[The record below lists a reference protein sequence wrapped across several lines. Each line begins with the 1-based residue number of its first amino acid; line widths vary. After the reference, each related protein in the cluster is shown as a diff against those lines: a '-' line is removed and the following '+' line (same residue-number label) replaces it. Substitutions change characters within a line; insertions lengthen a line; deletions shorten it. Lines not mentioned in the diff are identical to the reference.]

1 MFLVSGCSLTRRLKD
16 NQALVR
22 KITLHGVDK
31 EFDEAARNYVDKE
44 QQPNNRFNLQL
55 YYWFSKNGKKDVGE
69 PPNIVDTS
77 LVEFSRDQIQR
88 FLRSKGYLKA
98 AVADTIKVKNK
109 RAELVFTAVEGPM
122 FRIRSFKDSIADKK
136 VQGLYQANQAHL
148 THINAGGRYDMDSLA
163 YDRDALYLLLKRNG
177 YFDFLRQYVTYNV
190 DTSLHN
196 NQVDITMVVDNPPDK
211 SAHAIY
217 KINNTTVTITNSSG
231 RDLGK
236 TDTVRVDSSF
246 MFVDYSHKFHPWI
259 IKIYNFQKKGDIYNI
274 DRQNLTTARLA
285 ELNVFR
291 NVPNPTYD
299 KLPDSTNRLNQKID
313 LVPLKQMSDRVEGE
327 FLFNGGRYGFN
338 VGNTFTD
345 RNLFKSA
352 TIFQL
357 KTNYSVLFDNGRN
370 STVAGAVENQE
381 LKVGASITYPQIL
394 FPFDLPILGKYGVP
408 HTTFSSNYSLFF
420 QKSLVE
426 RESFINA
433 ITYDFT
439 ETADKI
445 HTVTPIDIEFSKGI
459 IDTGAKTTLIR
470 EGYNSYVHLIG
481 RTIFTSGS
489 QYTYQLNANKLNS
502 YRNFIY
508 FRGSLDVGGN
518 TLALLSNIFNTRRD
532 SLGERTLFGYA
543 FAQYAKG
550 EVDVRFY
557 KDLGNEQQF
566 IFRLNPGIGIPYG
579 NSDQLIFEKNFY
591 VGGANDIRAWI
602 PRTLGPGQFNRAEY
616 GNNPRGDTTRSQV
629 RYLDQF
635 GEVKLVMNAE
645 YRYKIANNF
654 FGSPLR
660 GAFFVDAG
668 NVWRLHQQP
677 QFPNENITL
686 KNIWPSTAIA
696 IGTGFRFDL
705 SFFVFRLDA
714 ALKFK
719 DPEFSGS
726 DQWVLINHFNE
737 LFHTGPF
744 KDAYKKTN
752 YPDTFNFL
760 QLNFGVGMP
769 F

>member
-1 MFLVSGCSLTRRLKD
+1 
-16 NQALVR
+16 VR
-22 KITLHGVDK
+22 KITLHGVDE
-31 EFDEAARNYVDKE
+31 EFEDAADNYVDKE
-44 QQPNNRFNLQL
+44 QQPNNGFNLQL
-55 YYWFSKNGKKDVGE
+55 YYMFSKNGKKDIGE
-69 PPNIVDTS
+69 PPNIVDTA
-77 LVEFSRDQIQR
+77 LVEFSRDQIQK

-98 AVADTIKVKNK
+98 TVTDTIKVKNK
-109 RAELVFTAVEGPM
+109 RAELIFTAIEGPM
-122 FRIRSFKDSIADKK
+122 FRIRGFKDSIADKK
-136 VQGLYQANQAHL
+136 VQGLYRSNQAL
-148 THINAGGRYDMDSLA
+148 LSHIKTGGRYDMDSLA
-163 YDRDALYLLLKRNG
+163 YDRDAIYQLMKRNG
-177 YFDFLRQYVTYNV
+177 YFDFLRQYVTYDV

-196 NQVDITMVVDNPPDK
+196 NQVDIKMIVDNPPGK
-211 SAHAIY
+211 TAHPVY
-217 KINNTTVTITNSSG
+217 KINNTTVTISNTSG
-231 RDLGK
+231 RDRGK
-236 TDTVRVDSSF
+236 TDTVKVDSQF

-259 IKIYNFQKKGDIYNI
+259 IKIYNFQKKGDLYNI
-274 DRQNLTTARLA
+274 DRQNLTTSRLA

-291 NVPNPTYD
+291 NVPNPSYD

-313 LVPLKQMSDRVEGE
+313 LVPLKQMSDRIEGE

-370 STVAGAVENQE
+370 STVPGAVENQE
-381 LKVGASITYPQIL
+381 FKIGASVTYPQIL

-420 QKSLVE
+420 QKQFVE
-426 RESFINA
+426 RISFVNA
-433 ITYDFT
+433 ISYDFT

-459 IDTGAKTTLIR
+459 IDPKADSVLKNR
-470 EGYNSYVHLIG
+470 NYYSYVYLIG
-481 RTIFTSGS
+481 RTIFSSGS

-508 FRGSLDVGGN
+508 FRGTLDVGGN
-518 TLALLSNIFNTRRD
+518 TLALLSDIFNTKRD
-532 SLGERTLFGYA
+532 TLGQRTIFGYT

-557 KDLGNEQQF
+557 KDLGHEQQF
-566 IFRLNPGIGIPYG
+566 ILRLNPGVGVPYG
-579 NSDQLIFEKNFY
+579 NSSQLVFEKNFY

-602 PRTLGPGQFNRAEY
+602 PRTLGPGRFNRAEY
-616 GNNPRGDTTRSQV
+616 GQNGNADTLRSRL

-635 GEVKLVMNAE
+635 GEIKFVMNAE
-645 YRYKIANNF
+645 YRYKIASNF

-660 GAFFVDAG
+660 GAFFMDAG
-668 NVWRLHQQP
+668 NVWRLHKQQY
-677 QFPNENITL
+677 PNEEFRL
-686 KNIWPSTAIA
+686 DNIWPSTAIA

-726 DQWVLINHFNE
+726 DQWVLINHFDE
-737 LFHTGPF
+737 LFRTGPF
-744 KDAYKKTN
+744 KTAYKNAN

>member
-1 MFLVSGCSLTRRLKD
+1 M
-16 NQALVR
+16 R

-31 EFDEAARNYVDKE
+31 DFQEAATNYVDKE
-44 QQPNNRFNLQL
+44 QQPNNGFNLQL
-55 YYWFSKNGKKDVGE
+55 YYLFSKNGKKDVGE
-69 PPNIVDTS
+69 PPNIVDTA
-77 LVEFSRDQIQR
+77 LVEFSRDQIQK

-98 AVADTIKVKNK
+98 TVTDTIKVKNK
-109 RAELVFTAVEGPM
+109 RAELVFTAIEGPM
-122 FRIRSFKDSIADKK
+122 FHIRGFKDSIADKK
-136 VQGLYQANQAHL
+136 VQGLYRANQAQL
-148 THINAGGRYDMDSLA
+148 SHIKTGGRYDMDSLA
-163 YDRDALYLLLKRNG
+163 YDRDGIYQLMKRNG
-177 YFDFLRQYVTYNV
+177 YFDFLRQYVTYDV

-196 NQVDITMVVDNPPDK
+196 SQVDIKMIVDNPPGK
-211 SAHAIY
+211 AAHPIY
-217 KINNTTVTITNSSG
+217 KINNTIVTISNSSG
-231 RDLGK
+231 RDFGK
-236 TDTVRVDSSF
+236 TDTVKVDSQF

-259 IKIYNFQKKGDIYNI
+259 IKIYNFQKKGDLYNI
-274 DRQNLTTARLA
+274 DRQNLTTSRLA

-291 NVPNPTYD
+291 NVPNPSYD

-313 LVPLKQMSDRVEGE
+313 PVPLKQMSDRIEGE

-352 TIFQL
+352 TVFQL

-370 STVAGAVENQE
+370 STVPGAVENQE
-381 LKVGASITYPQIL
+381 FKIGASVTYPQIL

-420 QKSLVE
+420 QKQLVE
-426 RESFINA
+426 RISFINA
-433 ITYDFT
+433 ISYDFT

-459 IDTGAKTTLIR
+459 IDPVAKDSLLSK
-470 EGYNSYVHLIG
+470 GYYSYYYLIG
-481 RTIFTSGS
+481 RTIFSSGS

-508 FRGSLDVGGN
+508 FRGTLDVGGN
-518 TLALLSNIFNTRRD
+518 TLSLLSSIFNTKRD
-532 SLGERTLFGYA
+532 TLGQRTIFGYT

-557 KDLGNEQQF
+557 KDLGNEKQF
-566 IFRLNPGIGIPYG
+566 ILRLNPGVGIPYG
-579 NSDQLIFEKNFY
+579 NSSQLVFEKNFY

-602 PRTLGPGQFNRAEY
+602 PRTLGPGQFNRGIAY
-616 GNNPRGDTTRSQV
+616 GNDTVTRS
-629 RYLDQF
+629 RLKYLDQF
-635 GEVKLVMNAE
+635 GEIKFVMNAE

-660 GAFFVDAG
+660 GAFFMDAG
-668 NVWRLHQQP
+668 NVWRLHKQQY
-677 QFPNENITL
+677 PNEEFRL
-686 KNIWPSTAIA
+686 DNIWPSTAIA

-726 DQWVLINHFNE
+726 DQWVLINHFDE
-737 LFHTGPF
+737 LFRTGPF
-744 KDAYKKTN
+744 KTAYKNAN

>member
-1 MFLVSGCSLTRRLKD
+1 M
-16 NQALVR
+16 
-22 KITLHGVDK
+22 
-31 EFDEAARNYVDKE
+31 
-44 QQPNNRFNLQL
+44 
-55 YYWFSKNGKKDVGE
+55 
-69 PPNIVDTS
+69 
-77 LVEFSRDQIQR
+77 
-88 FLRSKGYLKA
+88 
-98 AVADTIKVKNK
+98 
-109 RAELVFTAVEGPM
+109 
-122 FRIRSFKDSIADKK
+122 
-136 VQGLYQANQAHL
+136 
-148 THINAGGRYDMDSLA
+148 
-163 YDRDALYLLLKRNG
+163 KRNG
-177 YFDFLRQYVTYNV
+177 YFDFLRQYVTYDV

-196 NQVDITMVVDNPPDK
+196 NQVDIKMIVDNPPGK
-211 SAHAIY
+211 TAHPVY
-217 KINNTTVTITNSSG
+217 KINNTTVTISNTSG
-231 RDLGK
+231 RDRGK
-236 TDTVRVDSSF
+236 TDTVKVDSQF

-259 IKIYNFQKKGDIYNI
+259 IKIYNFQKKGDLYNI
-274 DRQNLTTARLA
+274 DRQNLTTSRLA

-291 NVPNPTYD
+291 NVPNPSYD

-313 LVPLKQMSDRVEGE
+313 LVPLKQMSDRIEGE

-370 STVAGAVENQE
+370 STVPGAVENQE
-381 LKVGASITYPQIL
+381 FKIGASVTYPQIL

-420 QKSLVE
+420 QKQFVE
-426 RESFINA
+426 RISFVNA
-433 ITYDFT
+433 ISYDFT

-459 IDTGAKTTLIR
+459 IDPKADSVLKNR
-470 EGYNSYVHLIG
+470 NYYSYVYLIG
-481 RTIFTSGS
+481 RTIFSSGS

-508 FRGSLDVGGN
+508 FRGTLDVGGN
-518 TLALLSNIFNTRRD
+518 TLALLSDIFNTKRD
-532 SLGERTLFGYA
+532 TLGQRTIFGYT

-557 KDLGNEQQF
+557 KDLGHEQQF
-566 IFRLNPGIGIPYG
+566 ILRLNPGVGVPYG
-579 NSDQLIFEKNFY
+579 NSSQLVFEKNFY

-602 PRTLGPGQFNRAEY
+602 PRTLGPGRFNRAEY
-616 GNNPRGDTTRSQV
+616 GQNGNADTLRSRL

-635 GEVKLVMNAE
+635 GEIKFVMNAE
-645 YRYKIANNF
+645 YRYKIASNF

-660 GAFFVDAG
+660 GAFFMDAG
-668 NVWRLHQQP
+668 NVWRLHKQQY
-677 QFPNENITL
+677 PNEEFRL
-686 KNIWPSTAIA
+686 DNIWPSTAIA

-726 DQWVLINHFNE
+726 DQWVLINHFDE
-737 LFHTGPF
+737 LFRTGPF
-744 KDAYKKTN
+744 KTAYKNAN